1 MTEPTRTEIRNIG
14 IFAHVDAGKTTLT
27 ERLLFASGAIRS
39 VGRVDDGT
47 SQTDSM
53 QVERERGISVRA
65 SSAALYWKGVEVRI
79 VDTPGHA
86 DFYPEVERAIRV
98 LDGAVLV
105 VSAVE
110 GVQLQTLT
118 IWNALQQLQ
127 VPTLLFMNKLDRL
140 GARPEEVTA
149 EIRSMLSHAV
159 VSLQKVTGAGKKSPK
174 IVSVI
179 TGGQVPRDTVE
190 ALADFD
196 DAMLAKFLAEADVTQ
211 MDFEAVLRRLVQDC
225 QVFPILYGVAMEGL
239 GIDSL
244 LDAIC
249 SYLPFPAGER
259 YRDLSAIVFK
269 IEGAT
274 DSGRL
279 SYVRIL
285 NGTVEQRD
293 RLNVAGSE
301 IDEKATRILK
311 LTPGRGYEAAQKL
324 EAGDIGILC
333 GLKETYVGAVL
344 GDAEGVAAL
353 SSTVEPLLTARIFPE
368 DQARWNDLIEALH
381 VLEDEEPLL
390 NVEWLEEQRE
400 INVAFFGEVQME
412 IILGLLDER
421 FSLRA
426 KFSRPRIIYKE
437 TPKMGASARVELRTH
452 GFADI
457 ELKVEPGEP
466 GSGYLYEQEV
476 RADKIYYK
484 FIKQI
489 PAVIDEAR
497 RKGPR
502 GWEVTDLKVT
512 LVDGLSRYDMGTT
525 HADFKIVAPQ
535 ALALALDDAGTYLL
549 EPVMAFEVR
558 VPEQF
563 RAAIYRDLVKM
574 RANFQD
580 PTPVGGYL
588 TFVGTVPFVEIFDKT
603 AALYTSSQ
611 GQGTIKTSFEG
622 YQRALD

>member
-1 MTEPTRTEIRNIG
+1 
-14 IFAHVDAGKTTLT
+14 
-27 ERLLFASGAIRS
+27 
-39 VGRVDDGT
+39 
-47 SQTDSM
+47 
-53 QVERERGISVRA
+53 
-65 SSAALYWKGVEVRI
+65 
-79 VDTPGHA
+79 
-86 DFYPEVERAIRV
+86 
-98 LDGAVLV
+98 
-105 VSAVE
+105 
-110 GVQLQTLT
+110 VQLQTLT

-127 VPTLLFMNKLDRL
+127 VPTLLFLNKLDRL
-140 GARPEEVTA
+140 GARPDEVTA
-149 EIRSMLSHAV
+149 EIRSMLSPCV
-159 VSLQKVTGAGKKSPK
+159 INLQKVAGAGKKSPQILSEISDGK
-174 IVSVI
+174 VS
-179 TGGQVPRDTVE
+179 RDVVE

-196 DAMLAKFLAEADVTQ
+196 DLMLAKFLAGADVAQAELET
-211 MDFEAVLRRLVQDC
+211 ALRSLVHDR
-225 QVFPILYGVAMEGL
+225 QVFPIFSGVAMEGL
-239 GIDSL
+239 GVDSL

-249 SYLPFPAGER
+249 TYLPPPGGEPDH
-259 YRDLSAIVFK
+259 DLSAIVFK

-274 DSGRL
+274 DNGRM
-279 SYVRIL
+279 SYIRVL
-285 NGTVEQRD
+285 NGTLEQRD
-293 RLNVAGSE
+293 RLTVAGSE

-311 LTPGRGYEAAQKL
+311 LTPGRGYETAQKL

-333 GLKETYVGAVL
+333 GLKETHVGAVL

-368 DQARWNDLIEALH
+368 DDARWGDLIEALR

-421 FSLRA
+421 FGLMA

-437 TPKMGASARVELRTH
+437 APMMMATARVELRTH

-466 GSGYLYEQEV
+466 GSGYVYEQEV

-489 PAVIDEAR
+489 PEVIDEAR
-497 RKGPR
+497 QKGPR

-535 ALALALDDAGTYLL
+535 ALSVALEDAGTYLL
-549 EPVMAFEVR
+549 EPIMAFEVR

-588 TFVGTVPFVEIFDKT
+588 TFVGKVPFVEIFDKT

-611 GQGTIKTSFEG
+611 GQGTIKTSFDG
-622 YQRALD
+622 YQRVAD